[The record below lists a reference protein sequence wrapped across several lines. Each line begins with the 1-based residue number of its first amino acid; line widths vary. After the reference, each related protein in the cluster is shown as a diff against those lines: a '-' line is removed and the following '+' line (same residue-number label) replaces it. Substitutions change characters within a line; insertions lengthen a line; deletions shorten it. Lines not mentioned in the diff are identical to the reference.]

1 MKELK
6 DLADKE
12 KSEILDEDFLETTLY
27 PIVNANKAKRKSN
40 RKRKAVSIITGVSV
54 GIVAIFGVGI
64 GIGIIFHQPYAET
77 YTTKKCDVSYLN
89 STLTSTQLI
98 GDFETVNLT
107 YETRRNTPV
116 YFSVYRVEEGEGWM
130 QSLSLKVIV
139 GREYKIDKLAY
150 LDQMEYLGYTVHF
163 SEMKKVDSSTE
174 PTLYAYKANA
184 FIDTGAER
192 YVMEYAEFCT
202 EDNYH
207 FAEYLQNTIKQK

>member
-12 KSEILDEDFLETTLY
+12 KSEILDEDFLENTLY
-27 PIVNANKAKRKSN
+27 PIVDANKVKRKAN
-40 RKRKAVSIITGVSV
+40 RKRKAVSIITGVSL
-54 GIVAIFGVGI
+54 GIVAVFGVGI

-77 YTTKKCDVSYLN
+77 YATKKSDILYLN

-98 GDFETVNLT
+98 GDFNTITLT

-139 GREYKIDKLAY
+139 KQDYKIDEISD
-150 LDQMEYLGYTVHF
+150 LDQFEFLGYTVH
-163 SEMKKVDSSTE
+163 
-174 PTLYAYKANA
+174 
-184 FIDTGAER
+184 
-192 YVMEYAEFCT
+192 
-202 EDNYH
+202 
-207 FAEYLQNTIKQK
+207 